1 MFTGIIEALGSVQAI
16 ETTASGRRLWIQ
28 APFIQEL
35 SIGQS
40 IAHNGACLTVIAI
53 KHRFYCVEV
62 VRETLSRTTLGQLE
76 LNDLLNLER
85 SLSAKGRWEGHIV
98 QGHVDT
104 TLTLL
109 QIEKVGDD
117 SYYFT
122 FELPNA
128 WAHLVVEKGAIAI
141 NGVSL
146 TVANL
151 TKNAF
156 QVAIIPHTYHQT
168 TFHKLRRGDRVNV
181 EFDLLGKY
189 FWRWVAL
196 FGIVAPARE
205 AAAPPAAE
213 SDKKTP
219 DLSETPKRPLEKPP
233 SHKIATDS
241 PSTDDNANG

>member
-16 ETTASGRRLWIQ
+16 ETTANGRRFWIQ

-40 IAHNGACLTVIAI
+40 IAHNGICLTVVAI

-76 LNDLLNLER
+76 LNDFVNLER
-85 SLSAKGRWEGHIV
+85 SLSLGGRWEGHLV

-109 QIEKVGDD
+109 QIEKAGED

-122 FELPNA
+122 FELPAA
-128 WAHLVVEKGAIAI
+128 WAYLVVEKGSIAL

-146 TVANL
+146 TVATL
-151 TKNAF
+151 TESAF
-156 QVAIIPHTYHQT
+156 RVAIIPHTYHQT
-168 TFHKLRRGDRVNV
+168 TFHKLRQGERVNV
-181 EFDLLGKY
+181 EFDLVGKY
-189 FWRWVAL
+189 FWRWASL
-196 FGIVAPARE
+196 YGIGVLGLGQAAFH
-205 AAAPPAAE
+205 AAAPDKKEPDRPAA
-213 SDKKTP
+213 SSGHPAGSPSQKT
-219 DLSETPKRPLEKPP
+219 
-233 SHKIATDS
+233 ATD
-241 PSTDDNANG
+241 